1 MDFEFK
7 ALIMDFDFKALIMN
21 FEFKAQTVII
31 SIFSCPI

>member
-21 FEFKAQTVII
+21 FELKAQTVII